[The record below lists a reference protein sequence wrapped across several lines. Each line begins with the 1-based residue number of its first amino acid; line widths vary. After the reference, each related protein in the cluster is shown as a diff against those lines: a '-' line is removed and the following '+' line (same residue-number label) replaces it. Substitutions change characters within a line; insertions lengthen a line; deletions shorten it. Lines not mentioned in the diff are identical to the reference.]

1 MAASDPSTS
10 DAAVA
15 AASSTVDTTDAPQ
28 LVEHV
33 NTAANCTPYDVKWVP
48 SSARFVVAGL
58 KPRGTGCLQVYELGV
73 GKVDL
78 LNEVRSV
85 STVKP
90 DRRQPHSGL
99 IDSYRL
105 KRSTD
110 SSA

>member
-1 MAASDPSTS
+1 MAAVDPSTS

-15 AASSTVDTTDAPQ
+15 AANSTADTTDAPQ

-33 NTAANCTPYDVKWVP
+33 NTGANCTPYDVKWVP

-85 STVKP
+85 STVKAC
-90 DRRQPHSGL
+90 
-99 IDSYRL
+99 
-105 KRSTD
+105 RS
-110 SSA
+110 SSQFT

>member
-15 AASSTVDTTDAPQ
+15 ASSSTVDTTDAPQ

-33 NTAANCTPYDVKWVP
+33 NTPANCTPYDVKWVP

-85 STVKP
+85 STVKGCGS
-90 DRRQPHSGL
+90 RAHF
-99 IDSYRL
+99 
-105 KRSTD
+105 
-110 SSA
+110 ACV